1 VIEAEVRWTN
11 ENEKKLILVSK
22 KLFIGKNAGI
32 KDQGLESVI
41 EIDGKIIPLSGLPF
55 RFQIKE

>member
-1 VIEAEVRWTN
+1 MRWTN